1 MAFKEWLQAIGKLD
15 YVQGKARPNVDCI
28 LCAVR
33 DNDERVISLKIFQDD
48 TLFVSL
54 NLYPYNPGH
63 LMVVPNKHIERFVEL
78 EKRELIHI
86 FRTIQGIQLML
97 EELYSPK
104 GYNIGINEGNVAGA
118 SIKHLHVHVV
128 PRYKGE
134 LGYIDIVGQTR
145 VVPEGLESVKNRLE
159 KNISKYLNKDFF
171 EKF

>member
-1 MAFKEWLQAIGKLD
+1 
-15 YVQGKARPNVDCI
+15 
-28 LCAVR
+28 
-33 DNDERVISLKIFQDD
+33 
-48 TLFVSL
+48 
-54 NLYPYNPGH
+54 

-97 EELYSPK
+97 DELYSPK